1 MTEETKLNTNKL
13 PFNFAMAILLALFIL
28 LSGCVESPKSARK
41 AGSRSGASTTD
52 TPTPVGTPIFTNSSN
67 YFQSGA
73 TKSTSV
79 FDQSVFTS
87 DTYYLRGKNIDL
99 FIKGG
104 NTTNVQCLVH
114 HFPASVTGRV
124 LVLAATPQSFNNF
137 STNTLEYYF
146 LLRPNDKTTNQTFCQ
161 TPGILSALSS
171 SYPAQSVVFAF
182 SDVCPTCVTSSFSSD
197 ASLLKTSGGVNI
209 SGIDISYLT
218 LRLQN
223 TSTVDPGAVSCS
235 GSSECLAQ
243 GFDCCLNGQCV
254 IDASVKSGVNTA
266 SAEFLQSIDDIAN
279 ASSSINNYPNLYN
292 ICPIN
297 VPNDPT
303 PTPTPNPQEEAA
315 ARLLTKKELYDCI
328 NPVNGE
334 QGFCTSVYDTAE
346 NTSGSYDTGADDLNF
361 NTVYTGTV
369 GLPMHSIDKITFGGI
384 TLFANGAFTKS
395 GVTLN
400 GLDNTVPASNLNGN
414 DDLTNPVTIGLSGS
428 FVAPVNADGADL
440 RIRYKA
446 DSSCVRLGPT
456 IARCQ
461 KYYVQGQNLGLAN
474 DHFPG
479 SNEFNLP
486 IYADTSKQIKVEID
500 GSIRY
505 QGTHWTLV
513 SGSPDKVLFNGSN
526 LAVFDT
532 QTVLMTF
539 YVNLNT
545 WPVLTGVEIARERIR
560 DMCDCVGEEC
570 NLAPI
575 LNNQGATVDYSCVYP
590 DNTSPPPLQQT
601 VVMSSKTVPVRY
613 FDLSGVPQETINGE
627 TPVQEGVKFEYT
639 SNNLA
644 KPNNVGQYIGFNEI
658 YGTLS
663 PAAQSAKPAKEVRIV
678 KGKTYD
684 IFIDQGAFSTCYYCG
699 SDYWNTALKLFPQN
713 FTYKGAGY
721 LPNPFETNPKTSTT
735 HRSDELIFGRACFL
749 PATMI
754 PWTHRGT
761 SDRQD
766 QRQRRLQAQ
775 HFMFANG
782 YNRDWYGF
790 DYGSV
795 IGSFDGMT
803 WFAVGNQRR
812 VQAESN
818 KLFLAVNAYYGDQT
832 DENTFTITVSD
843 AAAVPNSG
851 STVSTDF
858 ESDGAECQQY
868 HVCDTDQDC
877 ATQLGWE
884 YACEPITGLKSNWP
898 SFDENGLEI
907 PESESLKSLSNIL
920 VGSLS
925 GGTKRCIYRGRG
937 AACFPEFASVDTTSS
952 YTASTSDKLHACAP
966 NTYCQRLVESSVNAP
981 YFNNKIARWARNTKF
996 QNLSSDVIEDD
1007 LDEFGKHIRTI
1018 GRPQKYVG
1026 DEGIEDLTKAN
1037 LFHNNVTALCLPGK
1051 TPIDSGDGLLFF
1063 GQQNTE
1069 LPTGKSIGG
1078 DRVMGIGVTVDNF
1091 DTTAVIAACP
1101 VFDESNEFFQMS
1113 SIYSSVLPDS
1123 TDVGQGS
1130 PAYRLPAQN
1139 LSTHYLDKL
1148 GISTD
1153 LVKDFIN
1160 DQVTK
1165 PAFEEFRCL
1174 RAPGAACHTNLDCAP
1189 NSVITTKLAGID
1201 PKNPPTGGPIETLN
1215 RHEIMYWQEELVC
1228 KQAASYPDP
1237 NFELKNNR
1245 CCREDN
1251 KTISIATHHPN
1262 RASVPAGDIAQ
1273 YPNVSAM
1280 TNVLGLNEDSSSN
1293 DRYSRWNTTADLVRD
1308 GSNTEFPPLS
1318 APVQNQQNFNPATFI
1333 NQFETFT
1340 QQASRTCCGGHW
1352 VRQFHKSNGGGH
1364 EWRPARHQAN
1374 IRAESLGCY
1383 NWFFPTGAGAS
1394 GTAQLAATLHTCSQD
1409 LLGIQEPDD
1418 IECTVRDIPQGE
1430 VDDILNELV
1439 KLELAGIPQAYF
1451 VDNANVSAT
1460 PSLLCTDRSPTTIGF
1475 ATGISS
1481 GANIDLTQNSNGTN
1495 HELTSAGQN
1504 YYSLAAALFDA
1515 PTGKENFDENHI
1527 KPVFSQDEVACCK
1540 PAGALVEAN
1549 DDPNLCCTGF
1559 IRKFSSGQ
1567 GGRCA
1572 LPDYTNVTV
1581 HMNRYVSSI
1590 AKDLDKSLIDP
1601 QTGYITDPAVVEQ
1614 LACQL
1619 DVCAS
1624 GVLARGVSY
1633 SALRV
1638 PGKEESHQNFRTK
1651 RFVEGNQDAD
1661 NANGILDLWEAGL
1674 KWNNQV
1680 YCAPAQIPSDSADLV
1695 VTPCF

>member
-1 MTEETKLNTNKL
+1 MTERTLKTIQAKNQHFTL
-13 PFNFAMAILLALFIL
+13 AWMMLLFVLI
-28 LSGCVESPKSARK
+28 SGCVQSPKSSRK
-41 AGSRSGASTTD
+41 ANSRSGASTT
-52 TPTPVGTPIFTNSSN
+52 TPPPVGTPIFTNSTN

-161 TPGILSALSS
+161 SPGVLSNLAST
-171 SYPAQSVVFAF
+171 YPGQSVVFAF
-182 SDVCPTCVTSSFSSD
+182 SDVCPTCVSSSFSSD
-197 ASLLKTSGGVNI
+197 ASSLKTPGGVSI

-254 IDASVKSGVNTA
+254 IDASIKSGTDTNST
-266 SAEFLQSIDDIAN
+266 EFLQSVDDIAN
-279 ASSSINNYPNLYN
+279 LPSSINNYPHLYN

-297 VPNDPT
+297 VPTDPT

-334 QGFCTSVYDTAE
+334 QGYCTSVYDTAV

-361 NTVYTGTV
+361 NTIYTGTV
-369 GLPMHSIDKITFGGI
+369 GLPMHSIDKITYGGVN
-384 TLFANGAFTKS
+384 LFTNGAFTRS
-395 GVTLN
+395 GVALN
-400 GLDNTVPASNLNGN
+400 GLDNTVPPSNLNGN
-414 DDLTNPVTIGLSGS
+414 DDLTNPVTISLTGL

-446 DSSCVRLGPT
+446 DSSCERLGPT

-461 KYYVQGQNLGLAN
+461 KYYTQGQNLGLAH
-474 DHFPG
+474 DHFPA
-479 SNEFNLP
+479 SNEFKLP
-486 IYADTSKQIKVEID
+486 IYADTSKQIKVEVD

-505 QGTHWTLV
+505 QGTHWGLV
-513 SGSPDKVLFNGSN
+513 SGSPNKIVFNGSN

-532 QTVLMTF
+532 QTVLMTY

-560 DMCDCVGEEC
+560 DMCDCVGEGC
-570 NLAPI
+570 NLTPVT
-575 LNNQGATVDYSCVYP
+575 NNQGAVVDYSCVYP

-601 VVMSSKTVPVRY
+601 VLMSSKTVPVRY
-613 FDLSGVPQETINGE
+613 FDLSGTPQSDVNGN
-627 TPVQEGVKFEYT
+627 TPVQEGIKFEYT
-639 SNNLA
+639 SGNLA
-644 KPNNVGQYIGFNEI
+644 KPNNVSQYIGFNEI
-658 YGTLS
+658 YGTLA

-684 IFIDQGAFSTCYYCG
+684 IFVDQGAFSTCYYCG
-699 SDYWNTALKLFPQN
+699 SDYWNTSLKLFPQN

-721 LPNPFETNPKTSTT
+721 LPNPFETNSQTSTT
-735 HRSDELIFGRACFL
+735 YRADDLIFGRACFL

-754 PWTHRGT
+754 PWSHRGT

-775 HFMFANG
+775 HFLYANG
-782 YNRDWYGF
+782 YKRDWYGF
-790 DYGSV
+790 DYGSI

-818 KLFLAVNAYYGDQT
+818 KLFLAVNSYFGDQT

-851 STVSTDF
+851 STVTTDF
-858 ESDGAECQQY
+858 ESDGAECQKY
-868 HVCDTDQDC
+868 HVCESDQDC
-877 ATQLGWE
+877 AAQLGWE
-884 YACEPITGLKSNWP
+884 YSCQSVTGLKSLWP

-907 PESESLKSLSNIL
+907 PESESLKTLTNIL
-920 VGSLS
+920 VGNLS

-937 AACFPEFASVDTTSS
+937 AACLPDFENADANSS
-952 YTASTSDKLHACAP
+952 YTDSTLDRYHACSS
-966 NTYCQRLVESSVNAP
+966 NNYCQRFVESSTNAP
-981 YFNNKIARWARNTKF
+981 FFNNKIARWARSPTF
-996 QNLSSDVIEDD
+996 QNLSSDVAEDD
-1007 LDEFGKHIRTI
+1007 LDEFGKHIRSI
-1018 GRPQKYVG
+1018 GRPLKYVG
-1026 DEGIEDLTKAN
+1026 DEEITDLSKAN
-1037 LFHNNVTALCLPGK
+1037 LFYNNVTALCLPGRN
-1051 TPIDSGDGLLFF
+1051 PIDVGSSLLTF
-1063 GQQNTE
+1063 GEQNAE
-1069 LPTGKSIGG
+1069 KPTSKSIGG
-1078 DRVMGIGVTVDNF
+1078 DRILGIGVTIDNF
-1091 DTTAVIAACP
+1091 DTTEVIAACP
-1101 VFDESNEFFQMS
+1101 VYNEAGESFQ
-1113 SIYSSVLPDS
+1113 VDS
-1123 TDVGQGS
+1123 DLSGVSPNSTLAVDGS

-1139 LSTHYLDKL
+1139 LSTSYLDKL

-1174 RAPGAACHTNLDCAP
+1174 RAPGAVCHTNLDCAP
-1189 NSVITTKLAGID
+1189 NKLITTKLAGID

-1228 KQAASYPDP
+1228 KQAVAYPDAD
-1237 NFELKNNR
+1237 FEIKNNR

-1251 KTISIATHHPN
+1251 KVLTIATYHPQL
-1262 RASVPAGDIAQ
+1262 ASVAAPDSLE
-1273 YPNVSAM
+1273 YPNVSPM
-1280 TNVLGLNEDSSSN
+1280 TEVLGLNKPASDD
-1293 DRYSRWNTTADLVRD
+1293 DRYSRWNTTVDLVQD
-1308 GSNTEFPPLS
+1308 GLSAQYPPLT
-1318 APVQNQQNFNPATFI
+1318 APVQDQSATAAYSLTAFVNQY
-1333 NQFETFT
+1333 ETFT
-1340 QQASRTCCGGHW
+1340 QAASRTCCGGHW

-1364 EWRPARHQAN
+1364 QWTPARHQTN
-1374 IRAESLGCY
+1374 IKARTLSCY
-1383 NWFFPTGAGAS
+1383 NWLYPAAGS
-1394 GTAQLAATLHTCSQD
+1394 GQFAATNHTCA
-1409 LLGIQEPDD
+1409 GVAEPDD
-1418 IECTVRDIPQGE
+1418 LECSIKDVTQAQA
-1430 VDDILNELV
+1430 DDVLKAIVN
-1439 KLELAGIPQAYF
+1439 LELAGIPQAYF
-1451 VDNANVSAT
+1451 INNTNVPAGNLRCSDRTGQTTAFAAGAN
-1460 PSLLCTDRSPTTIGF
+1460 
-1475 ATGISS
+1475 S
-1481 GANIDLTQNSNGTN
+1481 GASIDLTVSSANGT
-1495 HELTSAGQN
+1495 EITDGSQS
-1504 YYSLAAALFDA
+1504 YYSLASALFDA
-1515 PTGKENFDENHI
+1515 PGGKINFNDNQI
-1527 KPVFSQDEVACCK
+1527 KAIFSQDEVSCCK
-1540 PAGALVEAN
+1540 PAGTRVAAN
-1549 DDPNLCCTGF
+1549 ADKNICCTGF
-1559 IRKFSSGQ
+1559 IRNINADFGA
-1567 GGRCA
+1567 CA
-1572 LPDYTNVTV
+1572 LPDYTNVSV
-1581 HMNRYVSSI
+1581 HMNRYVSSV
-1590 AKDLDKSLIDP
+1590 AKDLDPTLIDN
-1601 QTGYITDPAVVEQ
+1601 QTGYIKDPSVVEQ

-1633 SALRV
+1633 SALPV
-1638 PGKEESHQNFRTK
+1638 PGKEESHPNFTTR
-1651 RFVEGNQDAD
+1651 RFIEGSQAAD
-1661 NANGILDLWEAGL
+1661 NNNGILDLWDAGL
-1674 KWNNQV
+1674 RWNNQV
-1680 YCAPAQIPSDSADLV
+1680 YCAPAQIPSDSPDLI